1 MHHKPTSI
9 HAKTYVSS
17 DSSVLCILKFF
28 SEAKTHIGKK
38 NTSAGLNRIKRK
50 MEQQSLSY
58 LNKTD
63 PKISRK
69 KYTEKLLINFFFVKT
84 MKFGE
89 NFNPPLKNTR

>member
-1 MHHKPTSI
+1 
-9 HAKTYVSS
+9 
-17 DSSVLCILKFF
+17 
-28 SEAKTHIGKK
+28 
-38 NTSAGLNRIKRK
+38 